1 MSIINE
7 SYIDEECIYV
17 FSQNIL
23 VSTCNMP
30 ALFFCFSPGR
40 GTISTGAVLFIV
52 ICGTLVSILVIR
64 RSLPETWSLAD
75 ALSEDV
81 ELSAV
86 TEVKETK
93 DGIDTVTKTPLY
105 DPAGKPVL
113 ETVMKASS
121 SRLIALTG
129 MLVILFMFIGFGS
142 LILLDYGMTG
152 KISSPESV
160 GEIIKFLSAGMT
172 LFAPYLVNKFS
183 SLFQSLSSNK

>member
-1 MSIINE
+1 M
-7 SYIDEECIYV
+7 
-17 FSQNIL
+17 FSRKTYWSAHAICL
-23 VSTCNMP
+23 
-30 ALFFCFSPGR
+30 LFFSASVLAGELSAQGQYLCEENYRCIFLPV
-40 GTISTGAVLFIV
+40 ILFIV

-121 SRLIALTG
+121 S
-129 MLVILFMFIGFGS
+129 
-142 LILLDYGMTG
+142 
-152 KISSPESV
+152 
-160 GEIIKFLSAGMT
+160 
-172 LFAPYLVNKFS
+172 
-183 SLFQSLSSNK
+183 

>member
-1 MSIINE
+1 M
-7 SYIDEECIYV
+7 
-17 FSQNIL
+17 FSRKTYWSAHAICL
-23 VSTCNMP
+23 
-30 ALFFCFSPGR
+30 LFFLLQSWPGNHQRR
-40 GTISTGAVLFIV
+40 GS
-52 ICGTLVSILVIR
+52 ICVAKLQMYFLTCHTFYCHLGTLVSILVIR

-121 SRLIALTG
+121 SRLIALIG